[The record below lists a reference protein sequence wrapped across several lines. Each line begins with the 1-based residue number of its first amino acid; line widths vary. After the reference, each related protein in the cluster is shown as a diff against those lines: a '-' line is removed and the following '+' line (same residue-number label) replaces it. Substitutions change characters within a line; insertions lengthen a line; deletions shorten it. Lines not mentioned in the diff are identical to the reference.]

1 MFFTNFGGTMS
12 DIQLETGKTEK
23 NHQNLILWIM
33 VKLTP

>member
-23 NHQNLILWIM
+23 IIKISFYGLW
-33 VKLTP
+33 LN